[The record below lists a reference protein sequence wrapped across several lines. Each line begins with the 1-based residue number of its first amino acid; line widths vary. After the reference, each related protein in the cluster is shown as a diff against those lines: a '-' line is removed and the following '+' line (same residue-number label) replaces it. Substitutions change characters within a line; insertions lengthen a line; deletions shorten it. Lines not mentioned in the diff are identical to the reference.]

1 MNRQS
6 EKITALYCRIARY
19 DNETMD
25 YAIAQNQMDALSWYA
40 ETHGLSN
47 PQFFC
52 DWGFSSVS
60 RKRPEYQRM
69 LQLVEKGKVSAL
81 VVWDMS
87 RLGHCYM
94 ACGKLL
100 ETPLSRYGV
109 VFHSVKDGL
118 IYTPQ
123 EMNKLAARN
132 KALYAFFQQEQR
144 RGGRR

>member
-6 EKITALYCRIARY
+6 EKITVFYCRLARY

-25 YAIAQNQMDALSWYA
+25 YAIAQNQMDALSRYA
-40 ETHGLSN
+40 ATHGLSN

-52 DWGFSSVS
+52 DWGFSGASQ
-60 RKRPEYQRM
+60 KRPEYQRM
-69 LQLVEKGKVSAL
+69 LQLVKQGKVSAL

-87 RLGHCYM
+87 RLGRSYM

-100 ETPLSRYGV
+100 ETTLPRYGV

-123 EMNKLAARN
+123 EMNELADRS
-132 KALYAFFQQEQR
+132 KALYAFSQREQR